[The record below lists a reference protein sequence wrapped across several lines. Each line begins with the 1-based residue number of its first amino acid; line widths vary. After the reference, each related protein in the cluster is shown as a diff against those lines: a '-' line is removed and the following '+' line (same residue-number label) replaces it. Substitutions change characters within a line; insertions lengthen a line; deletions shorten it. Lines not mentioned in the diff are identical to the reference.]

1 VTYFIFVRF
10 KEILMS
16 APWRWQDNSA
26 ETCHSYTKDYA

>member
-1 VTYFIFVRF
+1 
-10 KEILMS
+10 MS